1 MPSDFESRVRE
12 TGLWLYK
19 LVEGETPSL
28 FGPVRVV
35 LGGKG

>member
-12 TGLWLYK
+12 TGLWLYI

-28 FGPVRVV
+28 FGPVSVV